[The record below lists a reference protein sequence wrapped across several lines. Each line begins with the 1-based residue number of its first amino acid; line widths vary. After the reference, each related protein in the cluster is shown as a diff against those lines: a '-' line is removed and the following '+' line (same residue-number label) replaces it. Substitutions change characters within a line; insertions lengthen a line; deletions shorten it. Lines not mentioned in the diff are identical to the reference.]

1 MGQHGQPDRLVEV
14 NERRR
19 LVVGQNAPRLNSGLN
34 TDSMM
39 VQDMVKS
46 KEGRNQLCLICGLT
60 AALVVVT
67 SLFFIL

>member
-1 MGQHGQPDRLVEV
+1 MGSRAERVELSWDCGLV
-14 NERRR
+14 
-19 LVVGQNAPRLNSGLN
+19 